1 MENSHSCLDHD
12 IDTNELQCLNLC
24 ENLDDIGPFNSEI
37 DPDQNLLTDSK
48 LKCAYYTFQSFDAYL
63 LETLPKE
70 TLNLTLLCVNI
81 RSAPRNLEK
90 LDMLI
95 DQCIFKPRVI
105 GITETWL
112 NESNQ
117 DLYHLNNYNSVNSVR
132 TNKKGGGVSLM
143 VKFGITYESIPSM
156 TLSKK
161 HIECVFIKVE
171 KFSICSLYDVIIGI
185 VYRPPNG
192 DIPLFL
198 DEMNRLLESRQAAT
212 SKLYVMGDFNINLLN
227 KDKVPFV
234 ANFLNLMYSHC
245 LVPLISRPTRLTD
258 HSCTLIDNIFTNCIG
273 MNHTSAVMLEDLS
286 DHCPIISINLEI
298 ATKTKEEFR
307 RYRQTKKA
315 NIDMFVNK
323 MRKCNWNDVLTA
335 SDVQSAYTLLHDK
348 LTNDYEECFPVI
360 VEKKSYK
367 NRYPWINHTLR
378 HSIKQKNKM
387 YISLRKHYSCEKNE
401 KYKTYKR
408 TLDKILK
415 QAAFVCIWVDAL
427 MGMWIHTD
435 IWV

>member
-1 MENSHSCLDHD
+1 MSNCKLCDKVTKLKGSVVCSHCWLHFHVACLAINENRSKQLYSDRCNTWICCECINVALPFSNVTSTDFANILIMENSHSCLDYD

-63 LETLPKE
+63 LKELAKE
-70 TLNLTLLCVNI
+70 TSNLTLLCVNI

-117 DLYHLNNYNSVNSVR
+117 DLYHLNNYKSVNSVR

-171 KFSICSLYDVIIGI
+171 KFSICSYH
-185 VYRPPNG
+185 
-192 DIPLFL
+192 
-198 DEMNRLLESRQAAT
+198 
-212 SKLYVMGDFNINLLN
+212 
-227 KDKVPFV
+227 
-234 ANFLNLMYSHC
+234 LNL
-245 LVPLISRPTRLTD
+245 
-258 HSCTLIDNIFTNCIG
+258 
-273 MNHTSAVMLEDLS
+273 
-286 DHCPIISINLEI
+286 
-298 ATKTKEEFR
+298 
-307 RYRQTKKA
+307 
-315 NIDMFVNK
+315 
-323 MRKCNWNDVLTA
+323 
-335 SDVQSAYTLLHDK
+335 
-348 LTNDYEECFPVI
+348 
-360 VEKKSYK
+360 
-367 NRYPWINHTLR
+367 
-378 HSIKQKNKM
+378 
-387 YISLRKHYSCEKNE
+387 
-401 KYKTYKR
+401 
-408 TLDKILK
+408 
-415 QAAFVCIWVDAL
+415 
-427 MGMWIHTD
+427 
-435 IWV
+435 